1 MRNLTKAIAV
11 VALLELPVPL
21 ARAQSTPAFDGT
33 YEGVSRTVEATGMMN
48 YKRTGCTPDGKPAPL
63 MIAGGAARA
72 GAGDNPMEGSVNA
85 RARSSCIFET
95 ALSLRGGS
103 TAQAGPQDGLPAAAA
118 ISSSDRRGV
127 ADQAAGCGAR
137 AGVVRRARTL
147 SDLSWPQAAEMS
159 RPRGVRTGAE

>member
-63 MIAGGAARA
+63 TIASGVARA

-85 RARSSCIFET
+85 QGALVMHLRNGVKFEGRIDGAGRATGRLTGSCSYQFVWQK
-95 ALSLRGGS
+95 RG
-103 TAQAGPQDGLPAAAA
+103 
-118 ISSSDRRGV
+118 R
-127 ADQAAGCGAR
+127 
-137 AGVVRRARTL
+137 
-147 SDLSWPQAAEMS
+147 
-159 RPRGVRTGAE
+159 